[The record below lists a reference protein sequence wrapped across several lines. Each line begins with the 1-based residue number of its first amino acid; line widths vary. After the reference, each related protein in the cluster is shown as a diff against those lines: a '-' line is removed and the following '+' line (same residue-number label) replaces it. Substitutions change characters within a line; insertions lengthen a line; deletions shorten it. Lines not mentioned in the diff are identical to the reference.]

1 MKHVGSRYMQE
12 YDDEGTV
19 LETIIDMYE
28 TVLKIK
34 MILSKKNGTFEW
46 DLIDE
51 LEFNVDD
58 KDHID
63 LIIQSGQRFGPI
75 LPLIMQQRNDELF
88 KSYVN
93 KFYK

>member
-12 YDDEGTV
+12 YDEEGTA

-88 KSYVN
+88 KVYVN
-93 KFYK
+93 KFY